1 MFGRPLQRCHS
12 WNFIFVKM
20 FSIKRSE
27 MFGSC
32 DGLQPNEKK
41 PKYFWPL
48 VNSTAQSFPE
58 QIRKVNWRKLVL
70 IYVVGVNVDTAAAAV
85 GDVACL
91 LVFLHFS
98 FHAGVSPLP
107 THHSTESV
115 ACLNNLQI
123 FLEWNNRTSVILSLS
138 AASFCTTHLGT
149 TPF

>member
-1 MFGRPLQRCHS
+1 MPFMK
-12 WNFIFVKM
+12 FIFVKM
-20 FSIKRSE
+20 FCSINTLWNVWQ
-27 MFGSC
+27 FWWNI
-32 DGLQPNEKK
+32 QPNEKK

-85 GDVACL
+85 DVACL

-138 AASFCTTHLGT
+138 AASFCTIHFGT